1 MRERG
6 LDGKKGGEGR
16 HRKRGTRREGEERGG
31 DAINKVQLM
40 FAEDPGF
47 SVVMLGC

>member
-16 HRKRGTRREGEERGG
+16 HRKRGTRREGERGG